1 MTASGSTASRLV
13 GPSTRGILTKT
24 GSRFQVA
31 EGEDAMTGRASKV
44 AMETPIAEPLASHRQ
59 LNRALELMSD
69 ELFLPMY
76 ERR

>member
-1 MTASGSTASRLV
+1 
-13 GPSTRGILTKT
+13 
-24 GSRFQVA
+24 
-31 EGEDAMTGRASKV
+31 MTGRASKV